1 MVIINIIIIV
11 IIIIDNLI
19 SISISIIIV
28 IVIVMVLHKFLTSV
42 FPMQWNIRIKN
53 PYKEINMMY
62 LNLSSQYQYVW
73 LQ

>member
-1 MVIINIIIIV
+1 MVIINVIIIV
-11 IIIIDNLI
+11 IIIIDNL
-19 SISISIIIV
+19 ISISIIIV

-42 FPMQWNIRIKN
+42 FPMQWNTRIKN

>member
-11 IIIIDNLI
+11 IIIIDNL
-19 SISISIIIV
+19 ISISIIIV